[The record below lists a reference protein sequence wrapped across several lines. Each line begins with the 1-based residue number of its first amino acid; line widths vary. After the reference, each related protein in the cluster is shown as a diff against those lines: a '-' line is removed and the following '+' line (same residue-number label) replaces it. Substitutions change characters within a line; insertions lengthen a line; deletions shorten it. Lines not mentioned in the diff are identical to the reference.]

1 MSVVQECGV
10 VGVVFSVRCCC
21 GGASDAK
28 SLCNATVAP
37 DNGHVHNEKKDDV
50 GGAWHVGLRY
60 QSFTSPAAACFTRP
74 AQKPGAFLRATY
86 VDEGMSGRRAK
97 TLTRRR
103 RSVPASSSALR
114 VSVPPLNHVRNEYA
128 ARSTASIA
136 TTAWIDEDL
145 DQGDTSDAAA
155 VEGASDQQKLRAMDA
170 TLSGQV
176 NSKMQE
182 RRDDAP
188 TKGRVSIVLRALS
201 GPTDG

>member
-1 MSVVQECGV
+1 MAREEEED
-10 VGVVFSVRCCC
+10 
-21 GGASDAK
+21 GGLERGEGDPRKRS
-28 SLCNATVAP
+28 NNTVLVPGSILSTFGDEYEGP
-37 DNGHVHNEKKDDV
+37 DSK
-50 GGAWHVGLRY
+50 GLRY

-128 ARSTASIA
+128 ARATASIA
-136 TTAWIDEDL
+136 TTAWIDDDL
-145 DQGDTSDAAA
+145 DQGDSSDAAA

-188 TKGRVSIVLRALS
+188 TTGRFSIILRALS
-201 GPTDG
+201 GTTFSVFRINA